1 MENGASLLKKLGII
15 FLCIGTL
22 GVSGSLILCFIV
34 PSLWLFSIIFGSVLA
49 VFLIVGII
57 CMIIYSTKKGKKEKI
72 FGETVFREGDR
83 VMQIRNNYDIVWCKG
98 GDTAAIIAGEM
109 APGSA
114 PETGTGIFNGDLGTI
129 LRIDTENEL
138 IWIDFDEKLAWYG
151 FEQLGE
157 LDHAF
162 AVTVHKAQGSEY
174 RAVVLAAGRAPAR
187 LLSRDLLYTAVTRA
201 RELLVVVGETAI
213 VQAMIEN
220 GRKTRRYSGLRARL
234 AGEV

>member
-1 MENGASLLKKLGII
+1 MGIPSGDIQVLTPTRKGESGTFALANERLQQVLNRPRPEKKRKILAK
-15 FLCIGTL
+15 LCSGRAIG
-22 GVSGSLILCFIV
+22 
-34 PSLWLFSIIFGSVLA
+34 
-49 VFLIVGII
+49 
-57 CMIIYSTKKGKKEKI
+57 
-72 FGETVFREGDR
+72 
-83 VMQIRNNYDIVWCKG
+83 MQIRNNYDIVWCKG

-129 LRIDTENEL
+129 LCIDTENEL

>member
-1 MENGASLLKKLGII
+1 
-15 FLCIGTL
+15 
-22 GVSGSLILCFIV
+22 
-34 PSLWLFSIIFGSVLA
+34 
-49 VFLIVGII
+49 
-57 CMIIYSTKKGKKEKI
+57 
-72 FGETVFREGDR
+72 
-83 VMQIRNNYDIVWCKG
+83 MQIRNNYDIVWCKG
-98 GDTAAIIAGEM
+98 GDTAAIIAGET

-162 AVTVHKAQGSEY
+162 AVTVHKAQGQRVPRRCSGSGTSPGT
-174 RAVVLAAGRAPAR
+174 AF
-187 LLSRDLLYTAVTRA
+187 LSRDLLYTAVTRA

>member
-1 MENGASLLKKLGII
+1 
-15 FLCIGTL
+15 
-22 GVSGSLILCFIV
+22 
-34 PSLWLFSIIFGSVLA
+34 
-49 VFLIVGII
+49 
-57 CMIIYSTKKGKKEKI
+57 
-72 FGETVFREGDR
+72 
-83 VMQIRNNYDIVWCKG
+83 MQIRNNYDIVWCKG
-98 GDTAAIIAGEM
+98 GDTEAIMAGEM

-114 PETGTGIFNGDLGTI
+114 PEVGTGIFNGDLGTV

-138 IWIDFDEKLAWYG
+138 LWIDFDEKLAWYA

-201 RELLVVVGETAI
+201 RELLVIVGETAI

>member
-1 MENGASLLKKLGII
+1 
-15 FLCIGTL
+15 
-22 GVSGSLILCFIV
+22 
-34 PSLWLFSIIFGSVLA
+34 
-49 VFLIVGII
+49 
-57 CMIIYSTKKGKKEKI
+57 
-72 FGETVFREGDR
+72 
-83 VMQIRNNYDIVWCKG
+83 MQL
-98 GDTAAIIAGEM
+98 
-109 APGSA
+109 S
-114 PETGTGIFNGDLGTI
+114 
-129 LRIDTENEL
+129 
-138 IWIDFDEKLAWYG
+138 
-151 FEQLGE
+151 E

>member
-1 MENGASLLKKLGII
+1 
-15 FLCIGTL
+15 
-22 GVSGSLILCFIV
+22 
-34 PSLWLFSIIFGSVLA
+34 
-49 VFLIVGII
+49 
-57 CMIIYSTKKGKKEKI
+57 
-72 FGETVFREGDR
+72 
-83 VMQIRNNYDIVWCKG
+83 MQIRNNYDIVWCKG
-98 GDTAAIIAGEM
+98 GDTAAIMAGEM

-174 RAVVLAAGRAPAR
+174 RAVVLAAGRAPGTAFEPR
-187 LLSRDLLYTAVTRA
+187 SSLYRRHA
-201 RELLVVVGETAI
+201 RERASRRCRRNGDRAGHDRKRPQNAP
-213 VQAMIEN
+213 VQRAARPS
-220 GRKTRRYSGLRARL
+220 GRRGLI
-234 AGEV
+234 